1 MEPQVQVLLPSLPLA
16 QARAALLLVVA
27 AFQVLHP
34 CPLVKEL
41 LFLYFQLLCVAL
53 RATRV
58 MGVRLLLMMT
68 VRMLLALC
76 QAAERRLQDH

>member
-1 MEPQVQVLLPSLPLA
+1 
-16 QARAALLLVVA
+16 
-27 AFQVLHP
+27 
-34 CPLVKEL
+34 
-41 LFLYFQLLCVAL
+41 L